1 MREPTEHSVDHRRR
15 DILRFG
21 LALGL
26 AVVASPLDA
35 LGALRNDRERAL
47 SFDNRHTGERLTTV
61 YWAQGE
67 YVPEGLTAIDKLLR
81 DFRTDDVHPIEPR
94 LLDLLFEV
102 RGALRT
108 NRAFE
113 VISGYRSP
121 RTNKTLRRHRR
132 GIASQSFHTL
142 GMAIDVVIPGRSV
155 RDLRRV
161 ALSMRRGGVGFY
173 PRAGFVHLDVGPS
186 RSW

>member
-1 MREPTEHSVDHRRR
+1 MQAPTDHSWGRGRRE
-15 DILRFG
+15 ILRLG
-21 LALGL
+21 LGLGL
-26 AVVASPLDA
+26 AMMTSPLEA
-35 LGALRNDRERAL
+35 LAARRNDRERVL
-47 SFDNRHTGERLTTV
+47 SFDNRHTGERLSTV
-61 YWAQGE
+61 YWAEGT
-67 YVPEGLTAIDKLLR
+67 YVREGLTAIDRLLR

-108 NRAFE
+108 NRSFE
-113 VISGYRSP
+113 VISGYRTP
-121 RTNKTLRRHRR
+121 QTNKSLRRHGR
-132 GIASQSFHTL
+132 GVASQSFHTL

-155 RDLRRV
+155 RDLRRA